1 MELPLLHLFQY
12 RTFRNLTVFGQI
24 KTMTEEQ
31 RLKQANEFIKVI
43 AGCGRR
49 FFHYKGFVSSFELS
63 SDGKVYFT
71 DYYTKKAIDTHA
83 SACADEWDG
92 FTSGGTLQ
100 RLVEDMR
107 DYIKRGQLLRLRY
120 FRADWGDGFRNPW
133 GYGEELEI
141 VHKAAS
147 NLGVA
152 E

>member
-1 MELPLLHLFQY
+1 
-12 RTFRNLTVFGQI
+12 
-24 KTMTEEQ
+24 MTKEQ

-43 AGCGRR
+43 ASSGRR

-63 SDGKVYFT
+63 SSGDVYFT
-71 DYYTKKAIDTHA
+71 DYYTKKIINTHA
-83 SACADEWDG
+83 SSCSDEWDG

-100 RLVEDMR
+100 TLVEDIR
-107 DYIKRGQLLRLRY
+107 DYIKHGQLLRLRY

-147 NLGVA
+147 ELCIA
-152 E
+152 K